1 MKRTLNPLLLCLS
14 CLTGCIVTHSRDFTL
29 GGSDYVLATKS
40 GPDGSTATYELCTT
54 ASSLRVKT
62 EYRRERPS
70 LGIKVV
76 ELNKSRADDR
86 GVAPWSGLLVKSVEP
101 GSSAAKAGVLA
112 ADVLLSLD
120 KAVSVYPVQLAEFES
135 KLRPE
140 QVVTVKVLR
149 GQSELELSLT
159 ANVGKER
166 VSESEEIALESAP
179 VHHPPVA
186 GATLRGIPAQWCE
199 KIWGTP
205 RNAVAVMSVE
215 VGSPAWLAGVRA
227 GDVID
232 TVDGAP
238 VPPLAELTRRIAE
251 QGASRENMQWH
262 VQRGSGSGHDAV
274 LELEDYSDETNV
286 WIPLIFD
293 FEDGTFMDRWS
304 VGPFGVIMKNANHYV
319 ADSTT
324 REVKTRNVFS
334 ALFGLIHVEANDDE
348 TEVRLLWLIHFDT

>member
-1 MKRTLNPLLLCLS
+1 MKPTIAALLLSVS
-14 CLTGCIVTHSRDFTL
+14 CLTGCIITHSREVSL
-29 GGSDYVLATKS
+29 GGTDYVLARRE
-40 GPDGSTATYELCTT
+40 GPDGSTATYELCTSS
-54 ASSLRVKT
+54 SSLRVKT

-76 ELNKSRADDR
+76 DLSKGRADDR

-101 GSSAAKAGVLA
+101 NSSAARAGVLA

-120 KAVSVYPVQLAEFES
+120 KAATVYPVQLTEFES
-135 KLRPE
+135 KLRPD
-140 QVVTVKVLR
+140 QVVTAKVLR

-159 ANVGKER
+159 ALVGKER

-179 VHHPPVA
+179 PHHPPVA

-205 RNAVAVMSVE
+205 RNAVAVISVE

-238 VPPLAELTRRIAE
+238 VPPVTELTRRIAE
-251 QGASRENMQWH
+251 QGMAGERMLWH
-262 VQRGSGSGHDAV
+262 VQRGSASGHDATV
-274 LELEDYSDETNV
+274 ELDDYSDETNV
-286 WIPLIFD
+286 WVPLIFRL
-293 FEDGTFMDRWS
+293 EDGTYMDKWS
-304 VGPFGVIMKNANHYV
+304 VGPFGVIMRNANHYV

-324 REVKTRNVFS
+324 REIRTRNVFS
-334 ALFGLIHVEANDDE
+334 ALFGLIHVEAKAHE